1 MNARRTSASLIAA
14 VALVGLLASLR
25 AADQSGDR
33 LTIGGFQHPES
44 VTHDTMLDLYLV
56 SNVGELPPTGF
67 PGALDHNGFISRV
80 SPDGVIV
87 DLKWIQDGVNG
98 VTLNSPKGIWL
109 HGRELYVAD
118 VDTLRVFDRFTGYPL
133 RNVAIP
139 NPFAPSPLFL
149 NDVVVDSD
157 GTVYL
162 TDNLHGAIFTV
173 DREGR
178 ASVLASGPE
187 VGNPNGILADESG
200 VSWVTFFG
208 HEIKRR
214 KRSGKIVTEAVLPAV
229 DVSGLELAPGVP
241 LPAGALLLD
250 GYGSVDGSLLVSS
263 GVPAKIYLV
272 GRSGKDVETVL
283 EVNAA
288 VNSPLPDGPA
298 DLNLDQGRNRLLL
311 PLFNANQ
318 LLIIPLKD

>member
-1 MNARRTSASLIAA
+1 MNARRTPAGLMAA
-14 VALVGLLASLR
+14 VALLGLLPVVR
-25 AADQSGDR
+25 AADPSGDR
-33 LTIGGFQHPES
+33 LAVAGFNHPES
-44 VTHDTMLDLYLV
+44 VVHDTMLDLYLV

-80 SPDGVIV
+80 SPDGVIL

-109 HGRELYVAD
+109 YRRELYVAD

-133 RNVAIP
+133 RNIAIP

-162 TDNLHGAIFTV
+162 TDNLHSAIFTV

-187 VGNPNGILADESG
+187 LGNPNGILADESG

-214 KRSGKIVTEAVLPAV
+214 KPSGKIVTEAVLPAV

-241 LPAGALLLD
+241 LPAGVLLLD
-250 GYGSVDGSLLVSS
+250 GYGHFDGSLLVSS
-263 GVPAKIYLV
+263 WVTGKIYLV
-272 GRSGKDVETVL
+272 GRSGKDIETVV
-283 EVNAA
+283 EVKGA
-288 VNSPLPDGPA
+288 VNSPPPDGPA
-298 DLNLDQGRNRLLL
+298 DLNTDHARNRLLL
-311 PLFNANQ
+311 PLFNSNQ
-318 LLIIPLKD
+318 LLIIPFKE